1 MSPRNLLVL
10 AACAA
15 ACSGDATGG
24 SVEGPE
30 LFAKLCSACHGVT
43 GKPPAAMEL
52 RLGVRDLTAPAV
64 REKLT
69 PALVEGQIRRGSE
82 NKLMPAFEG
91 LINDA
96 QIKALAAFVAG
107 PAFLA
112 P

>member
-1 MSPRNLLVL
+1 MKSRILLVL

-24 SVEGPE
+24 SASGPE
-30 LFAKLCSACHGVT
+30 LFAKLCSACHGST

-69 PALVEGQIRRGSE
+69 PALVDVQIRRGSE

-96 QIKALAAFVAG
+96 QIRALAAYVAG
-107 PAFLA
+107 PEFLK
-112 P
+112 